1 MAQSRNVAENIVT
14 NRMRARASTP
24 AAVLPPFPAAE
35 KTDRISAG
43 RARYFKAVTYAVP
56 MKAILWAQSGRIRPS
71 AAPATKQSS
80 VAHDTILS
88 LTFIPST
95 PGSNFIVLYS
105 RMGFGSS

>member
-1 MAQSRNVAENIVT
+1 MAQSRNVAENIAT
-14 NRMRARASTP
+14 NRTRARTSTP

-56 MKAILWAQSGRIRPS
+56 MK
-71 AAPATKQSS
+71 QSS